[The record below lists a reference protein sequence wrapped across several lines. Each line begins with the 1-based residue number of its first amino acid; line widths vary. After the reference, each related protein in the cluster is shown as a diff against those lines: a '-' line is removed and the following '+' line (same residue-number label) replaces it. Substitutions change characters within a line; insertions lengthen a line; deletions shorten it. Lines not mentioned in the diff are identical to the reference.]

1 MEEYGYIENGCLH
14 SKRIEPITENYKD
27 NDGNIKTRIITI
39 QAQIDNLGS
48 LWKPVDPVDENKL
61 QTEDGYIICL
71 EPYDTGDRISYNYIK
86 QFDSQKINKQ
96 IQELKQAL
104 SDSDYKITK
113 CYEANLLGE
122 KLPYDMA
129 TLHTE
134 REAQRAKINELEA
147 KL

>member
-27 NDGNIKTRIITI
+27 NDGSIKTRIITI

-48 LWKPVDPVDENKL
+48 GWKPVDPVDETKL
-61 QTEDGYIICL
+61 QTDDGYIICL
-71 EPYDTGDRISYNYIK
+71 EPYDTGDRISYDYIK
-86 QFDSQKINKQ
+86 KFDFQKIDKQ
-96 IQELKQAL
+96 IQELKQSL

>member
-1 MEEYGYIENGCLH
+1 MKTIRWRLPGALLSANANNGA
-14 SKRIEPITENYKD
+14 NAGF
-27 NDGNIKTRIITI
+27 GNLNAHNRSSNANANIGFRLYRKVLI
-39 QAQIDNLGS
+39 NFGSLGS
-48 LWKPVDPVDENKL
+48 RHL
-61 QTEDGYIICL
+61 T
-71 EPYDTGDRISYNYIK
+71 
-86 QFDSQKINKQ
+86 SQNSQ
-96 IQELKQAL
+96 ALKQAL

>member
-1 MEEYGYIENGCLH
+1 MEEYGYMDGTYLH
-14 SKRIEPITENYKD
+14 SKRIEPLAEKYKD
-27 NDGNIKTRIITI
+27 KDGEVKTRIISI
-39 QAQIDNLGS
+39 QAQINQLGS
-48 LWKPVDPVDENKL
+48 EWKPVDPVDENKL
-61 QTEDGYIICL
+61 QTDEGYIIIL
-71 EPYDTGDRISYNYIK
+71 EPFDAGERISYNYIK
-86 QFDSQKINKQ
+86 RFDTKKVKVE
-96 IQELKQAL
+96 IQALKQAL

-134 REAQRAKINELEA
+134 REAQRAKINDLEA

>member
-27 NDGNIKTRIITI
+27 NDGSIKTRIITI

-48 LWKPVDPVDENKL
+48 GWKPVDPVDDNKL
-61 QTEDGYIICL
+61 QTDEGYIIIL
-71 EPYDTGDRISYNYIK
+71 EPFDAADRISYNYIK
-86 QFDSQKINKQ
+86 RFDTKKVKVE